1 MNAREF
7 SGCRLR
13 APGSKGLRIP
23 STAEDVFAEIKRPA
37 RALAGERK
45 KRFDLESFIK
55 QVYAESA
62 VQATRAG
69 DDKQPDGG
77 RQTCGG
83 RKGNSHLVRVIER
96 VITVTE

>member
-1 MNAREF
+1 M
-7 SGCRLR
+7 
-13 APGSKGLRIP
+13 
-23 STAEDVFAEIKRPA
+23 
-37 RALAGERK
+37 AGERR

-83 RKGNSHLVRVIER
+83 RKGNSHLGKGNREGNNRNRMNTSSIVQKLWNYCNVLRDDGMSYGD
-96 VITVTE
+96 

>member
-1 MNAREF
+1 MNARES

-13 APGSKGLRIP
+13 ALDSKGLRIP

-62 VQATRAG
+62 VQATRAVSMG
-69 DDKQPDGG
+69 SPI
-77 RQTCGG
+77 
-83 RKGNSHLVRVIER
+83 NASPLIPSMEFER
-96 VITVTE
+96 RNGVS

>member
-13 APGSKGLRIP
+13 APDSKGLRIP

-37 RALAGERK
+37 RALAGERR
-45 KRFDLESFIK
+45 KRFALESFIK

-62 VQATRAG
+62 VQATWAG
-69 DDKQPDGG
+69 GDKQPDGA
-77 RQTCGG
+77 GG
-83 RKGNSHLVRVIER
+83 PVAEEG
-96 VITVTE
+96 VITP

>member
-1 MNAREF
+1 MNARES
-7 SGCRLR
+7 SGCWLR
-13 APGSKGLRIP
+13 APGSNGLRMP

-62 VQATRAG
+62 VQASRAEG
-69 DDKQPDGG
+69 INNLMGSG
-77 RQTCGG
+77 RP
-83 RKGNSHLVRVIER
+83 VAEER
-96 VITVTE
+96 AVTI